1 MPGGPVPIRSGC
13 SARLQG
19 SMILILT
26 VPESLRTSRCSF
38 SRGITDQRAFF
49 LTLDGVQALTLS
61 DIKVGRVTSD
71 VLVMGGGATGQL
83 AAAYLRMRFPNLK
96 VAVVEG
102 PHKNR
107 PIVGESFV
115 EITVDF
121 LLELGLGAH
130 LIDKHYPK
138 YGLTYYF
145 KPDIDH
151 PADRTYVVDEAPT
164 VPPLLSFQVNRFTL
178 DRELRER
185 NLANGVHLIDGTA
198 AGVNLNERDGL
209 HTVTVQDPA
218 QQRYE
223 VRARWLID
231 ATGRNRVLA
240 KLLQLYEPVN
250 EQKNVFWFRLTN
262 FDPGILDRIHA
273 VKKQNRAFVPYFATH
288 HFFGNG
294 NWIWCIPMR
303 SPDNLPLISIGITYR
318 KDIYPYGEI
327 RTMEQFL
334 QCVGREHE
342 VIVELARSGTV
353 VDTNSY
359 SSYMWE
365 CRQRYS
371 PDRWYIIGD
380 AGDTVDPLYSVGMAL
395 SSVQIR
401 QIAAI
406 IERASHGFDTAEF
419 TKDLDTAITML
430 QRAVTRD
437 TTQLYECMR
446 DAYQCH
452 LRVHLAVT
460 EIFHLALPLLMND
473 YFWDPLGVKV
483 INRFLTL
490 RSLQDDIKSFQSL
503 IREVCSDPKNRELKN
518 FIKVQSGASMNS
530 QFYEYH
536 RDEDIPGSL
545 ARMLFSLARL
555 RLVLL
560 RKLGWRGLIRFS
572 QHRSLLKDVVRGL
585 VLMLFRGAKLRES
598 SLVRMALGAREA
610 GFAAEE
616 VAPAPTQLENV
627 SS

>member
-1 MPGGPVPIRSGC
+1 
-13 SARLQG
+13 
-19 SMILILT
+19 
-26 VPESLRTSRCSF
+26 
-38 SRGITDQRAFF
+38 
-49 LTLDGVQALTLS
+49 
-61 DIKVGRVTSD
+61 VTSD

-83 AAAYLRMRFPNLK
+83 AAAYLRLRFPNLK

-130 LIDKHYPK
+130 LIEKHYPK

-145 KPDIDH
+145 KPEIDD
-151 PADRTYVVDEAPT
+151 PADRTYIVDEAPT
-164 VPPLLSFQVNRFTL
+164 VPPLLSFQVNRFTF
-178 DRELRER
+178 DREVRAR
-185 NLANGVHLIDGTA
+185 NLENGIEMIDGMV
-198 AGVNLNERDGL
+198 AGVKIGSGDES

-218 QQRYE
+218 QQEYTL
-223 VRARWLID
+223 RARWLID

-240 KLLQLYEPVN
+240 KLLQLHETVN
-250 EQKNVFWFRLTN
+250 EQKNVFWFRLIN
-262 FDPGILDRIHA
+262 FKPEILDHIRA

-288 HFFGNG
+288 HFFGKG

-318 KDIYPYGEI
+318 KDIYPHGEV

-334 QCVGREHE
+334 ECVGREHE
-342 VIVELARSGTV
+342 VIVELTRSGTV
-353 VDTNSY
+353 VDTNFY

-371 PDRWYIIGD
+371 PDGWSIIGD

-406 IERASHGFDTAEF
+406 IERELNGDDTDEF
-419 TKDLDTAITML
+419 TKDLDTAITTF
-430 QRAVTRD
+430 QRGVTRE
-437 TTQLYECMR
+437 TAQLYECMD

-460 EIFHLALPLLMND
+460 ELFHLALPLLMND
-473 YFWDPLGVKV
+473 YLWDPLGVKLV
-483 INRFLTL
+483 NRFFTL
-490 RSLQDDIKSFQSL
+490 ETLEEDTRKLQEL
-503 IREVCSDPKNRELKN
+503 IREVSTNPKNRAVHN

-536 RDEDIPGSL
+536 REEDIPASL
-545 ARMLFSLARL
+545 SRMLFSLARL
-555 RLVLL
+555 RLALL

-572 QHRSLLKDVVRGL
+572 QQRALLKDVVRGL
-585 VLMLFRGAKLRES
+585 VLLLFHGAKLREN
-598 SLVRMALGAREA
+598 SLVRMAFRERS
-610 GFAAEE
+610 GKTF
-616 VAPAPTQLENV
+616 
-627 SS
+627 

>member
-1 MPGGPVPIRSGC
+1 M
-13 SARLQG
+13 
-19 SMILILT
+19 
-26 VPESLRTSRCSF
+26 
-38 SRGITDQRAFF
+38 
-49 LTLDGVQALTLS
+49 
-61 DIKVGRVTSD
+61 TSD

-115 EITVDF
+115 EITIDF
-121 LLELGLGAH
+121 LMELGLGDY
-130 LIDKHYPK
+130 LVEKHYPK

-145 KPDIDH
+145 KLDIDY

-178 DRELRER
+178 DREVRER
-185 NLANGVHLIDGTA
+185 NVANGVHSIEGTVT
-198 AGVNLNERDGL
+198 GVNLNAGDGL
-209 HTVTVQDPA
+209 HAVTVEDPA

-223 VRARWLID
+223 LRARWLID
-231 ATGRNRVLA
+231 ATGRSRVLA
-240 KLLQLYEPVN
+240 KLLQLHEPVH

-262 FDPGILDRIHA
+262 FDPGILDRIRA

-288 HFFGNG
+288 HFFGRG

-303 SPDNLPLISIGITYR
+303 SPDNRPLISIGITYR
-318 KDIYPYGEI
+318 KDSYPYGEV

-342 VIVELARSGTV
+342 VIVELVRSGAV
-353 VDTNSY
+353 ADTNFY
-359 SSYMWE
+359 GSYMWE

-371 PDRWYIIGD
+371 PDRWYIVGD

-395 SSVQIR
+395 STVQIR

-406 IERASHGFDTAEF
+406 IERDSHGFDTVEF

-437 TTQLYECMR
+437 TTQLYECMQ

-490 RSLQDDIKSFQSL
+490 QSLQDDIKSFQAL
-503 IREVCSDPKNRELKN
+503 ISEVGSDPKNRELQN
-518 FIKVQSGASMNS
+518 FIKVQSGASMNG

-536 RDEDIPGSL
+536 RDQDIPASL
-545 ARMLFSLARL
+545 SRMLFSLARL
-555 RLVLL
+555 RLALL

-585 VLMLFRGAKLRES
+585 VLLLFHGTKLRES
-598 SLVRMALGAREA
+598 SLVRMGFRERSGGASDRRA
-610 GFAAEE
+610 TLQVRDSDG
-616 VAPAPTQLENV
+616 VRCV
-627 SS
+627 

>member
-1 MPGGPVPIRSGC
+1 
-13 SARLQG
+13 
-19 SMILILT
+19 LI
-26 VPESLRTSRCSF
+26 
-38 SRGITDQRAFF
+38 
-49 LTLDGVQALTLS
+49 LDGVQTLTLN
-61 DIKVGRVTSD
+61 DNKEGPVTTD

-83 AAAYLRMRFPNLK
+83 AAAYVQMRFPNLK

-121 LLELGLGAH
+121 LLELGLGA
-130 LIDKHYPK
+130 LLVEKHYPK

-151 PADRTYVVDEAPT
+151 PADRTYIVDEAPT

-178 DRELRER
+178 DREVRER
-185 NLANGVHLIDGTA
+185 NVANGVHLIDAT
-198 AGVNLNERDGL
+198 VTDVKLDEDDSL

-218 QQRYE
+218 QRRYE

-240 KLLQLYEPVN
+240 KLLKLHEPVN

-262 FDPGILDRIHA
+262 FDPGILDRIRA
-273 VKKQNRAFVPYFATH
+273 VKKHNRAFVPYFATH
-288 HFFGNG
+288 HFFGKG

-318 KDIYPYGEI
+318 QDFYPYGEV

-342 VIVELARSGTV
+342 VIVELVRSGTV
-353 VDTNSY
+353 ADTNFY
-359 SSYMWE
+359 GSYMWE

-371 PDRWYIIGD
+371 PDGWYIIGD

-406 IERASHGFDTAEF
+406 IERESHGFDTAEF

-430 QRAVTRD
+430 QRGVTRD
-437 TTQLYECMR
+437 TTQLYECMQ

-460 EIFHLALPLLMND
+460 EIFHFALPLLMND

-483 INRFLTL
+483 INRFLTF
-490 RSLQDDIKSFQSL
+490 RSLEDDIKSFQSL
-503 IREVCSDPKNRELKN
+503 IREVCSDLKNREVQK

-536 RDEDIPGSL
+536 REEDIPASL
-545 ARMLFSLARL
+545 SRMLFSLARL
-555 RLVLL
+555 RLALL
-560 RKLGWRGLIRFS
+560 GKLGWRGLIRLS
-572 QHRSLLKDVVRGL
+572 QHRSLLKDVVRAL
-585 VLMLFRGAKLRES
+585 VLLFFHGTKLRES
-598 SLVRMALGAREA
+598 RLVRMACRE
-610 GFAAEE
+610 GSGGPSDRR
-616 VAPAPTQLENV
+616 VTLQVRDSNGV
-627 SS
+627 RCVQSN